1 MTLIKKIKPKFWDYH
16 DAAAGHH
23 LHGFSFRRKWKLIV
37 ALTSIVAL
45 TPLIIMTMIDYR
57 LSRGAIEAEMFANTN
72 RMVSNTWRTVSFF
85 LAQRKSALEFV
96 LQDNTYQNMRAPGR
110 LATILKN
117 LQSGVGGFTDIGL
130 VNAAGK
136 MEAYIGPY
144 QLYDANLC
152 SAKCY
157 RQVLENGT
165 YISDITSEKGV
176 ERRIVVAIKH
186 DLPNNSFFVLRAAL
200 DAGLLHQLL
209 SQLDIGP
216 NDDAFIINENGILQ
230 TPSRHHGGLYEK
242 IALPLPEYS
251 SEVNVLEADD
261 VSSNPILIGYAH
273 IPGTSLTLMIIRE
286 KKEFMKLWKRPRL
299 KLIGFLVLSI
309 AIILFAIMGTATFL
323 VHRIHVADQKRVAAL
338 HQVEY
343 TNKLASLGRLSSGV
357 AHEINNPLAII
368 NQKIGLIKDLF
379 SLKVEYAGDEKL
391 MVLIDEVLASIQRCG
406 SITRRLLDFSRHME
420 SKIEPIDLKEL
431 INEVLTFLEKEAE
444 RRRVD
449 ISVNHIDTIP
459 AFESDRGSLQQIF
472 LNLFNNAFAAMKD
485 GGHLKITVARQGEN
499 AVCVTVTDNGCGI
512 SAEDIQRVFEPFFS
526 TREDQGGT
534 GLGLSITYGL
544 VKEIGGDIQV
554 DSTVGKGTRFSI
566 LLPMQTEQSEEVD
579 LADTCT
585 EI

>member
-1 MTLIKKIKPKFWDYH
+1 MSLIKKIKPKFWDYH

-23 LHGFSFRRKWKLIV
+23 LYGFSFRRKWKLIV

-57 LSRGAIEAEMFANTN
+57 LSRGAIEAEMLANTT

-130 VNAAGK
+130 VNAEGK

-144 QLYDANLC
+144 QLYGANLC
-152 SAKCY
+152 NEKCY

-165 YISDITSEKGV
+165 YISDITGNKGFD
-176 ERRIVVAIKH
+176 RRIVVAIKH
-186 DLPNNSFFVLRAAL
+186 DLPNNTFFVLRAAL
-200 DAGLLHQLL
+200 DAGLLHQLI

-216 NDDAFIINENGILQ
+216 NDDAFIINESGILQ

-251 SEVNVLEADD
+251 SEAKVIEADA
-261 VSSNPILIGYAH
+261 SSNPILIGYAH

-286 KKEFMKLWKRPRL
+286 KAEFMKLWRRPRL

-309 AIILFAIMGTATFL
+309 AIILFAILGTATFL
-323 VHRIHVADQKRVAAL
+323 VHRIHEADQKRVAAL
-338 HQVEY
+338 HQMEY

-368 NQKIGLIKDLF
+368 NQKVGLIKDLF
-379 SLKVEYAGDEKL
+379 SFKAEYAGDEKL
-391 MVLIDEVLASIQRCG
+391 MALINEVLESVQRCS

-420 SKIEPIDLKEL
+420 TKIEPIDLKEM
-431 INEVLTFLEKEAE
+431 INEVLVFLEKEAE
-444 RRRVD
+444 RCHVE
-449 ISVNHIDTIP
+449 ISVDHIANIP
-459 AFESDRGSLQQIF
+459 EFESDRGSLQQIF
-472 LNLFNNAFAAMKD
+472 LNLLTMHLPPWKKEGIWRSLLTGRGKIRFVSPLPTMDVAFRPRTSS
-485 GGHLKITVARQGEN
+485 GFLN
-499 AVCVTVTDNGCGI
+499 
-512 SAEDIQRVFEPFFS
+512 PFFPHA
-526 TREDQGGT
+526 
-534 GLGLSITYGL
+534 
-544 VKEIGGDIQV
+544 
-554 DSTVGKGTRFSI
+554 GTRVVPGLAFR
-566 LLPMQTEQSEEVD
+566 LPMVS
-579 LADTCT
+579 
-585 EI
+585 

>member
-1 MTLIKKIKPKFWDYH
+1 MSLLKKIKPKFWDYH
-16 DAAAGHH
+16 DAAAGHG

-37 ALTSIVAL
+37 ALTSVVAL

-57 LSRGAIEAEMFANTN
+57 LSRDAIEAEMFANTT

-96 LQDNTYQNMRAPGR
+96 LHDNTYQNMRTPGR

-130 VNAAGK
+130 VNAEGK
-136 MEAYIGPY
+136 MEAYIGPQ
-144 QLYDANLC
+144 QLYGANLC
-152 SAKCY
+152 SEKCY

-165 YISDITSEKGV
+165 YISDITGDKGV

-186 DLPNNSFFVLRAAL
+186 DLPNNTFFVLRAAL

-251 SEVNVLEADD
+251 SEVKVLEADD
-261 VSSNPILIGYAH
+261 ASSNPILIGYAH

-286 KKEFMKLWKRPRL
+286 KAEFMKLWQRPRL
-299 KLIGFLVLSI
+299 KLIGFLILSI
-309 AIILFAIMGTATFL
+309 AIILFAILGTATFL
-323 VHRIHVADQKRVAAL
+323 VHRIHVADQKRVVAL

-368 NQKIGLIKDLF
+368 NQKVGLIKDLF
-379 SLKVEYAGDEKL
+379 SIKVEYAGDEKL

-420 SKIEPIDLKEL
+420 SKIEPIDLKEM
-431 INEVLTFLEKEAE
+431 INEILAFLEKEAE
-444 RRRVD
+444 RRRID
-449 ISVNHIDTIP
+449 ISVDHIDDIP
-459 AFESDRGSLQQIF
+459 EFKSDHGSLQQIF
-472 LNLFNNAFAAMKD
+472 LNLFNNAFTAMED
-485 GGHLKITVARQGEN
+485 GGHLTITVDRQGKN
-499 AVCVTVTDNGCGI
+499 AVCVTVADNGCGI
-512 SAEDIQRVFEPFFS
+512 PAEDIQRVFEPFFS
-526 TREDQGGT
+526 TRGDQGGT

-544 VKEIGGDIQV
+544 VKEIGGDIKV
-554 DSTVGKGTRFSI
+554 DSTVGKGTRFSV
-566 LLPMQTEQSEEVD
+566 LLPMQTEQS
-579 LADTCT
+579 DTDT
-585 EI
+585 N